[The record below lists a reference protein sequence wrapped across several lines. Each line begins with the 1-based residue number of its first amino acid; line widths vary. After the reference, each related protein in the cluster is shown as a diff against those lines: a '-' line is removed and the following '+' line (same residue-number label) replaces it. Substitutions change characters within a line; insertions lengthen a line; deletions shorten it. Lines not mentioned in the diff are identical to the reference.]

1 MPLFNFGFM
10 KRLYFIYVFTLISMT
25 VFSQY
30 DYRDSNRIGISFGVN
45 QFTLNTN
52 DFQTKPGTGW
62 NGGLSMRGNYYDN
75 WDMVYA
81 MQFSENNFSVAT
93 NSGFITEDTNYKLS
107 SAQISLLFS
116 YKIVENHLSIELGP
130 LVQINGKLNVEKGKE
145 NNIISGTTLLAK
157 DIVDIS
163 QFNFYPVIGI
173 TAGVRHVRLNVSYQY
188 GVNNM
193 LGNLNNKNLGYN
205 FKGNPG
211 ILNGNLI
218 IYL

>member
-1 MPLFNFGFM
+1 M
-10 KRLYFIYVFTLISMT
+10 KRLYFASISILIST
-25 VFSQY
+25 AVFAQY
-30 DYRDSNRIGISFGVN
+30 EYRDSNRIGISFGVN

-62 NGGLSMRGNYYDN
+62 NGGLSMRGNYYNN
-75 WDMVYA
+75 WDMVYS
-81 MQFSENNFSVAT
+81 MHFSENNFSVVT
-93 NSGFITEDTNYKLS
+93 DSGFITEETNYKLS
-107 SAQISLLFS
+107 SAQISLLLS
-116 YKIVENHLSIELGP
+116 YKIIENHLSFEFGP
-130 LVQINGKLNVEKGKE
+130 LVQVNGKLKINSIDE

-163 QFNFYPVIGI
+163 TFNFFPVIGI

-188 GVNNM
+188 GINNM
-193 LGNLNNKNLGYN
+193 LGNLNNKNLGVD

>member
-1 MPLFNFGFM
+1 M
-10 KRLYFIYVFTLISMT
+10 KKICFTIALVLISMAG
-25 VFSQY
+25 FAQY
-30 DYRDSNRIGISFGVN
+30 EYRDSNRIGIFFGVN

-52 DFQTKPGTGW
+52 DFQTKSGSGW
-62 NGGLSMRGNYYDN
+62 NGGLSMRGNFYND

-93 NSGFITEDTNYKLS
+93 KRIFISEDTNYKLA
-107 SAQISLLFS
+107 SAQISLQLS
-116 YKIVENHLSIELGP
+116 YKIVENHLSFEFGP
-130 LVQINGKLNVEKGKE
+130 LVQVNGKLKVDQSQE

-157 DIVDIS
+157 DIVAIS
-163 QFNFYPVIGI
+163 QFNFYPTVGI
-173 TAGVRHVRLNVSYQY
+173 TAGVRHIRLNVSYQY
-188 GVNNM
+188 GLNNM
-193 LGNLNNKNLGYN
+193 LGNLNSQSLGMN

>member
-1 MPLFNFGFM
+1 M
-10 KRLYFIYVFTLISMT
+10 KRLYFASISILIST
-25 VFSQY
+25 AVFAQY
-30 DYRDSNRIGISFGVN
+30 EYRDSNRIGISFGVN

-62 NGGLSMRGNYYDN
+62 NGGLSMRGNYYNN
-75 WDMVYA
+75 WDMVYS
-81 MQFSENNFSVAT
+81 MQFSENNFSVVT
-93 NSGFITEDTNYKLS
+93 DSGFITEDTNYKLS
-107 SAQISLLFS
+107 SAQISLLLS
-116 YKIVENHLSIELGP
+116 YKIIENHLSFEFGP
-130 LVQINGKLNVEKGKE
+130 LVQVNGKLKINSIDES
-145 NNIISGTTLLAK
+145 NIISGTTLLAK

-163 QFNFYPVIGI
+163 TFNFFPVIGI

-188 GVNNM
+188 GINNM
-193 LGNLNNKNLGYN
+193 LGNLNNKNFGVD

>member
-1 MPLFNFGFM
+1 M
-10 KRLYFIYVFTLISMT
+10 KRLYVVIIFMFTSVAVFA
-25 VFSQY
+25 QY

-52 DFQTKPGTGW
+52 DFQTKAGTGW
-62 NGGLSMRGNYYDN
+62 NAGLSMRGNYYNN

-81 MQFSENNFSVAT
+81 MQFSENNFLVAT

-107 SAQISLLFS
+107 SAQVSLMLS
-116 YKIVENHLSIELGP
+116 YKIVENNLSVEFGP
-130 LVQINGKLNVEKGKE
+130 LVQINGKLNVEKDQE
-145 NNIISGTTLLAK
+145 NNIISETTLLAK

-163 QFNFYPVIGI
+163 TFNFFPVIGI

-193 LGNLNNKNLGYN
+193 LGNLNNKNLGID

>member
-1 MPLFNFGFM
+1 M
-10 KRLYFIYVFTLISMT
+10 KRLYFAYISILIST
-25 VFSQY
+25 AVFAQY
-30 DYRDSNRIGISFGVN
+30 EYRDSNRIGISFGVN

-62 NGGLSMRGNYYDN
+62 NGGLSMRGNYYNN
-75 WDMVYA
+75 WDMVYS
-81 MQFSENNFSVAT
+81 MHFSENNFSVVT
-93 NSGFITEDTNYKLS
+93 DSGFITEDTNYKLS
-107 SAQISLLFS
+107 SAQISLLLS
-116 YKIVENHLSIELGP
+116 YKIIENHLSFEFGP
-130 LVQINGKLNVEKGKE
+130 LVQVNGKLKINSIDES
-145 NNIISGTTLLAK
+145 NIISGTTLLAK

-163 QFNFYPVIGI
+163 TFNFFPVIGI

-188 GVNNM
+188 GINNM
-193 LGNLNNKNLGYN
+193 LGNLNNKNFGVD

>member
-1 MPLFNFGFM
+1 M
-10 KRLYFIYVFTLISMT
+10 KKICFTIALVLISMAG
-25 VFSQY
+25 FAQY
-30 DYRDSNRIGISFGVN
+30 EYRDSNRIGIFFGVN

-52 DFQTKPGTGW
+52 NFQTKLGSGW
-62 NGGLSMRGNYYDN
+62 NGGLSMRGNFYND

-93 NSGFITEDTNYKLS
+93 KRIFISEDTNYKLA
-107 SAQISLLFS
+107 SAQISLQLS
-116 YKIVENHLSIELGP
+116 YKIVENHLSFEFGP
-130 LVQINGKLNVEKGKE
+130 LVQVNGKLKVDQSQE

-157 DIVDIS
+157 DIVAIS
-163 QFNFYPVIGI
+163 QFNFYPTIGI

-193 LGNLNNKNLGYN
+193 LGNLNNQSLGMN

>member
-1 MPLFNFGFM
+1 
-10 KRLYFIYVFTLISMT
+10 MT
-25 VFSQY
+25 VFAQY
-30 DYRDSNRIGISFGVN
+30 DYRDSNRIGISFGMN

-52 DFQTKPGTGW
+52 NFQTKPETGW
-62 NGGLSMRGNYYDN
+62 NAGLSMRGNFYNN

-93 NSGFITEDTNYKLS
+93 IDGFITEYTNYKLP
-107 SAQISLLFS
+107 SAQISLMTSF
-116 YKIVENHLSIELGP
+116 KIVENHLSIEFGP
-130 LVQINGKLNVEKGKE
+130 LVQINGKLNVDKDQE

-157 DIVDIS
+157 DIVAIS
-163 QFNFYPVIGI
+163 QFNFYPTVGI

-193 LGNLNNKNLGYN
+193 LDNLNNKNLGYS

>member
-1 MPLFNFGFM
+1 
-10 KRLYFIYVFTLISMT
+10 MT
-25 VFSQY
+25 VFAQY
-30 DYRDSNRIGISFGVN
+30 DYRDSNRIGISFGMN

-52 DFQTKPGTGW
+52 NFQTKPETGW
-62 NGGLSMRGNYYDN
+62 NAGLSMRGNFYNN

-93 NSGFITEDTNYKLS
+93 IGGFITEYTNYKLP
-107 SAQISLLFS
+107 SAQISLMTSF
-116 YKIVENHLSIELGP
+116 KIVENHLSIEFGP
-130 LVQINGKLNVEKGKE
+130 LVQINGKLNVDKDQE

-157 DIVDIS
+157 DIVAIS
-163 QFNFYPVIGI
+163 QFNFYPTVGI

-193 LGNLNNKNLGYN
+193 LDNLNNKNLGYS